1 MKTTIATIKVLLWI
15 TVISFIL
22 TIPLSLYSDKCGNW
36 GFLWSNAIIV
46 GVFASSLVVL
56 LSEFVKY
63 KHLKNETEID
73 LYYNLSLLYLKLK
86 TILSKI
92 DKSYKE
98 PLSQMTSS
106 FLRPQTTEIND
117 SNEKVKYGIIRYC
130 PLHKNDVLKNAN
142 SFALQTTPKLFNI
155 ISALKGVEIAI
166 NEDVLK
172 VYESNI
178 DSIRQ
183 YRCGQIDNYVEQQ
196 PHITATSSHT
206 NEALQKVMNLIN
218 EGLFNSI
225 ESFLLVI
232 SKSNRN
238 NFDWKTD
245 KERILEIVQTTKL
258 NN

>member
-1 MKTTIATIKVLLWI
+1 MKKLFLFSLCIF
-15 TVISFIL
+15 ISNSIL
-22 TIPLSLYSDKCGNW
+22 
-36 GFLWSNAIIV
+36 AQV
-46 GVFASSLVVL
+46 R
-56 LSEFVKY
+56 VK
-63 KHLKNETEID
+63 IGD

-86 TILSKI
+86 TILSEI

-166 NEDVLK
+166 NEDILK
-172 VYESNI
+172 VYERNI

-183 YRCGQIDNYVEQQ
+183 YRCGQIENYVEQQ

-206 NEALQKVMNLIN
+206 NLALQKVKNFIN
-218 EGLFNSI
+218 DELLDSL
-225 ESFLLVI
+225 ESFLITI
-232 SKSNRN
+232 SKIPSN
-238 NFDWKTD
+238 NFDWEKD
-245 KERILEIVQTTKL
+245 KERILALV
-258 NN
+258 